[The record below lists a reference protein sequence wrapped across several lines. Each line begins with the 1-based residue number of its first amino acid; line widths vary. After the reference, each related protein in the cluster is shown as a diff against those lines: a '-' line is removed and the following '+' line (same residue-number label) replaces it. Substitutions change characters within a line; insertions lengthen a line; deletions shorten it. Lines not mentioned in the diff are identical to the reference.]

1 MDNEMLVK
9 GFHDLYKL
17 ADDMTNSFSALGEA
31 KLKEDGDGEKKAMS
45 ELSFMAMVTALLLV
59 RLRDTYK
66 AVCAALELEKE
77 ESADGQLDR

>member
-17 ADDMTNSFSALGEA
+17 ADDMTNSLSALAEA
-31 KLKEDGDGEKKAMS
+31 KLKEDGDGEEKAMGD
-45 ELSFMAMVTALLLV
+45 LSFMAMVTVLLLV

-66 AVCAALELEKE
+66 AVCAALELEE
-77 ESADGQLDR
+77 ESTDGQLDR

>member
-17 ADDMTNSFSALGEA
+17 ADEMADSFGALTEA
-31 KLKEDGDGEKKAMS
+31 KLKEDEDGMGKAMA
-45 ELSFMAMVTALLLV
+45 ELSFMTMIALFLLV
-59 RLRDTYK
+59 RLKDTYK
-66 AVCAALELEKE
+66 AVCAALELEEE

>member
-17 ADDMTNSFSALGEA
+17 VDDMTDSFSAFGEA
-31 KLKEDGDGEKKAMS
+31 KLKEDEDGMEKAMA
-45 ELSFMAMVTALLLV
+45 ELSFMTMIALFLLV
-59 RLRDTYK
+59 RFKDTYK

-77 ESADGQLDR
+77 DSADGQLDR

>member
-1 MDNEMLVK
+1 MDNGMLVK

-17 ADDMTNSFSALGEA
+17 ADEMTDSFGALTEA
-31 KLKEDGDGEKKAMS
+31 KLKEDGDGMEKAIAD
-45 ELSFMAMVTALLLV
+45 LAFMTMNALLLLV
-59 RLRDTYK
+59 MLNDTYK

>member
-17 ADDMTNSFSALGEA
+17 ADNMTDSFSALAEA
-31 KLKEDGDGEKKAMS
+31 ELKEDGDGKEKAMS
-45 ELSFMAMVTALLLV
+45 DLSFLTMIALFLLV
-59 RLRDTYK
+59 RFKDTYK
-66 AVCAALELEKE
+66 AVCAALELEEE

>member
-17 ADDMTNSFSALGEA
+17 ADEMADSFSALTEA
-31 KLKEDGDGEKKAMS
+31 KLKEDGDGMEKAMA
-45 ELSFMAMVTALLLV
+45 ELSFMTMISLFLLV
-59 RLRDTYK
+59 RLKDTYK

-77 ESADGQLDR
+77 DSADGQLDH

>member
-17 ADDMTNSFSALGEA
+17 ADNMADSFGALTEA
-31 KLKEDGDGEKKAMS
+31 ELKEDGDGKGKAMAD
-45 ELSFMAMVTALLLV
+45 LSFMTMITVLLLV

-66 AVCAALELEKE
+66 AVCAALELEEE